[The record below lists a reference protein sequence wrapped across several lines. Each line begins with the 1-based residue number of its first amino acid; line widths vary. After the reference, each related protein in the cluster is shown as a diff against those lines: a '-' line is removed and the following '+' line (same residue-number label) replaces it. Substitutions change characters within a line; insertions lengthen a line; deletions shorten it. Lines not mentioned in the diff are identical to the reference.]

1 MSWNSYI
8 KGYNSYLKLEKAL
21 SQNSIDA
28 YLRDI
33 KLLKTY
39 FEDNEIEVAPEKV
52 SYQQLQKFVTEIF
65 QLGLSDRSQ
74 ARIISGIRGFYNYL
88 LLEDL
93 VESNPTLLLDSP
105 KLSKKLPQV
114 LSYTEIVEMI
124 NCIDHSKPEGMRNR
138 AIIETMYSC
147 GLRVSELIT
156 LPISHLYLSDG
167 FIKVMGKGSKE
178 RLVPIGAKAIK
189 HIEIYVEQV
198 RCHVNI
204 QKGMEDIL
212 FLNRRGKGLSRV
224 MVFMIVKDL
233 AAKAGLEKKVS
244 PHTFRHSFATHL
256 VEGGANLKAVQ
267 DMLGHSSITTTEIY
281 THLDKTFLK
290 ETLMQYHPMSDRQ

>member
-1 MSWNSYI
+1 MSWNTYI
-8 KGYNSYLKLEKAL
+8 KGYKAYLKLEKAL

-28 YLRDI
+28 YLRDVN
-33 KLLKTY
+33 LLKTY
-39 FEDNEIEVAPEKV
+39 FEDNDIEVAPADVKYEH
-52 SYQQLQKFVTEIF
+52 LQKFVLEIF

-74 ARIISGIRGFYNYL
+74 ARIISGVRGFYNYL
-88 LLEDL
+88 LLEDV

-105 KLSKKLPQV
+105 KLSQKLPEV
-114 LSYTEIVEMI
+114 LSHAEIVEMI

-147 GLRVSELIT
+147 GLRVTELIT

-178 RLVPIGAKAIK
+178 RLVPIGSKAIK
-189 HIEIYVEQV
+189 HIKLYMEQV
-198 RCHVNI
+198 RCHINI
-204 QKGMEDIL
+204 QKGMDDIL

-233 AAKAGLEKKVS
+233 ALKAGIEKKVS

>member
-1 MSWNSYI
+1 LSWNTYI
-8 KGYNSYLKLEKAL
+8 KGYKAYLKLEKAL

-28 YLRDI
+28 YLRDVN
-33 KLLKTY
+33 LLKTY
-39 FEDNEIEVAPEKV
+39 FEDNDIEVAPADVKYEH
-52 SYQQLQKFVTEIF
+52 LQKFVLEIF

-74 ARIISGIRGFYNYL
+74 ARIISGVRGFYNYL
-88 LLEDL
+88 LLEDV

-105 KLSKKLPQV
+105 KLSQKLPEV
-114 LSYTEIVEMI
+114 LSHAEIVEMI

-147 GLRVSELIT
+147 GLRVTELIT

-178 RLVPIGAKAIK
+178 RLVPIGSKAIK
-189 HIEIYVEQV
+189 HIKLYMEQV
-198 RCHVNI
+198 RCHINI
-204 QKGMEDIL
+204 QKGMDDIL

-233 AAKAGLEKKVS
+233 ALKAGIEKKVS

>member
-1 MSWNSYI
+1 
-8 KGYNSYLKLEKAL
+8 LEKAL

>member
-1 MSWNSYI
+1 LSWNSYI